1 MAMPSFFPISHPFII
16 SLSRLFHFTTEHMLN
31 NAQATGE
38 GTNEGTIPRFVQPP
52 LSRSASVSSQDD
64 SLSVVTAELDD
75 YTKSLF
81 SGTWIL
87 DGRNHDNDDLP
98 LVHLVDRSSY
108 DDVMKLIDDTIKEVG
123 QMSLQLDD
131 DRPRVIPR
139 TVALGHVDPEEDMD
153 HESVDLEHGE
163 QV

>member
-1 MAMPSFFPISHPFII
+1 
-16 SLSRLFHFTTEHMLN
+16 MLN

-38 GTNEGTIPRFVQPP
+38 GTNEGTIPRFVRPP

-81 SGTWIL
+81 SGTWIH
-87 DGRNHDNDDLP
+87 DDRNHDDDDLP

-108 DDVMKLIDDTIKEVG
+108 DDVMKLIDDTLQEVG
-123 QMSLQLDD
+123 QMSLQLDN
-131 DRPRVIPR
+131 DRPRVMHR
-139 TVALGHVDPEEDMD
+139 TVELGHVDPEEDMD

-163 QV
+163 QA